1 MCFNIGEMI
10 NEYKK
15 NHNSKYGYNVINRFS
30 EELSF
35 KYGKGF
41 SKQNIERMCKF
52 NKIFKSNLLV
62 KWDQNEKIA
71 SLARQSNNILEK
83 LFIMGYF
90 TNITWT
96 HIVESLVLNDLKTI
110 LKYFEE
116 INNKKLTKEETRK
129 LIKSKSIERI
139 ISNQKKGEFS
149 NEIEKTL
156 RDPIILNIEN
166 KKRSEKELENEIIKN
181 LSNFKKEIG
190 NDIMFYERQYKLNI
204 NSLTHKIDLVFY
216 DLKTNT
222 FLLID
227 LKIGKVT
234 NQNISQMKRY
244 IKHFKEERNDY
255 RINIVGLIL
264 IETKDIRIE
273 KSKNIYQ
280 IQYLNEI
287 PKEKELLRIID
298 ENKVILLKTE
308 SIKEI
313 TNK

>member
-1 MCFNIGEMI
+1 M
-10 NEYKK
+10 
-15 NHNSKYGYNVINRFS
+15 
-30 EELSF
+30 
-35 KYGKGF
+35 
-41 SKQNIERMCKF
+41 
-52 NKIFKSNLLV
+52 
-62 KWDQNEKIA
+62 
-71 SLARQSNNILEK
+71 
-83 LFIMGYF
+83 
-90 TNITWT
+90 
-96 HIVESLVLNDLKTI
+96 
-110 LKYFEE
+110 
-116 INNKKLTKEETRK
+116 
-129 LIKSKSIERI
+129 
-139 ISNQKKGEFS
+139 
-149 NEIEKTL
+149 
-156 RDPIILNIEN
+156 
-166 KKRSEKELENEIIKN
+166 
-181 LSNFKKEIG
+181 
-190 NDIMFYERQYKLNI
+190 
-204 NSLTHKIDLVFY
+204 VFY